1 MSNIKTYACLWRNA
15 AWFVFEP
22 FRDHGVDVVGAQP
35 PVDIL
40 RDAEQEV
47 GGGLGFVVLALD
59 VEARNGVGLMS
70 FCEGER
76 VDVPFVVF
84 VWFDWW

>member
-1 MSNIKTYACLWRNA
+1 MSPNSLRIRVAGNPRIYFYCSKSGVICQDIKTHARLWCNA

-40 RDAEQEV
+40 CDAEQEV
-47 GGGLGFVVLALD
+47 GGGLSFVVLALD
-59 VEARNGVGLMS
+59 VEA
-70 FCEGER
+70 
-76 VDVPFVVF
+76 
-84 VWFDWW
+84 